1 MLHFLKCPALAETQG
16 SIIIFA
22 AMELVYKVD
31 DIQQAAATLWN
42 HIKDAKVFAF
52 TGQMGAGKTTLI
64 KALCVEIGVKS
75 AVSSP
80 TFSIINEY
88 PSPNGPVYHIDLYR
102 CKNEDEVI
110 RAGVEDCLY
119 SGNTCFVEWPSI
131 AEGIFPKETIGITIT
146 ETDNN
151 TRQINVNRKLY
162 AQTIF

>member
-1 MLHFLKCPALAETQG
+1 MFQLLVETQG
-16 SIIIFA
+16 SVIIFA
-22 AMELVYKVD
+22 SMELVYKVD
-31 DIQQAAATLWN
+31 DIQQAAATLWS
-42 HIKDAKVFAF
+42 HIKDGKVFAF

-64 KALCVEIGVKS
+64 KALCAEIGVKN

-88 PSPNGPVYHIDLYR
+88 QSSNGPVYHIDLYR

>member
-1 MLHFLKCPALAETQG
+1 
-16 SIIIFA
+16 
-22 AMELVYKVD
+22 MEFVYKVE
-31 DIQQAAATLWN
+31 DIQKAAATLWD
-42 HIKDAKVFAF
+42 HIKDANVFAF
-52 TGQMGAGKTTLI
+52 TGLMGAGKTTLI
-64 KALCVEIGVKS
+64 KALCAELGVKN

-88 PSPNGPVYHIDLYR
+88 RSQEGVVYHIDLYR

-131 AEGIFPKETIGITIT
+131 AEGIFPKETVGISIT

-151 TRQINVNRKLY
+151 TRKINVNRKLY